1 MLQYFRVRPDFL
13 NPKSVYPLDE
23 MKWKSLFWEENL
35 KPFKACLEIHGGQLP
50 RGQEGLAPSTTM
62 PGRNASWNCSPDG
75 ILQAVVPWQGLW
87 CDPFLQF
94 LKGLVFFILMELSDL
109 CGSQSCWWVW
119 MGARSYHTLYIW
131 TNFLRRGKPKVVALS
146 ARVKKV
152 VVRILVSAWGCGR
165 GWKWRMWFTLLTH
178 SCGSH
183 SNHKVL
189 RCIFNPGY
197 GRRDSTVSDEKEIY
211 RYPGRVLP
219 VFWKVT
225 EHCILFFFF
234 LMYLF

>member
-1 MLQYFRVRPDFL
+1 MSRNTWRAASTGSGGLGTLHHHARQKCL
-13 NPKSVYPLDE
+13 
-23 MKWKSLFWEENL
+23 L
-35 KPFKACLEIHGGQLP
+35 KLLP
-50 RGQEGLAPSTTM
+50 RWNS
-62 PGRNASWNCSPDG
+62 PGSCTLTGSLMWPFP
-75 ILQAVVPWQGLW
+75 AVSQGP
-87 CDPFLQF
+87 C
-94 LKGLVFFILMELSDL
+94 FFILMELSDL

-152 VVRILVSAWGCGR
+152 VVGILVSAWGCGR
-165 GWKWRMWFTLLTH
+165 GWKWRMFTLLTH

-189 RCIFNPGY
+189 RCIFNRGY
-197 GRRDSTVSDEKEIY
+197 GRRDSTMSDEKEIY

-225 EHCILFFFF
+225 EHCVLFFFF
-234 LMYLF
+234 DVFILIGG